1 VAGELGETSR
11 SRWGEIKLLA
21 KKHARK
27 NSKEELNMSGEI
39 DPGVVQPTTIQSFGQ
54 SDRNP
59 AVATWGEGGGQ
70 IESPSVTEIRMTP
83 EGPAVSPD
91 VGL

>member
-1 VAGELGETSR
+1 
-11 SRWGEIKLLA
+11 
-21 KKHARK
+21 
-27 NSKEELNMSGEI
+27 MSGKI
-39 DPGVVQPTTIQSFGQ
+39 DPGAAQLTTTQSFEL

-59 AVATWGEGGGQ
+59 PVEHWGAEGGP

-91 VGL
+91 TGLQY